1 MMYTWTSRPSFW
13 LQLLLASLLLQLPTC
28 LAQMSMSSAA
38 AVATPNARAPDPSTS
53 ISTQPSS
60 TSSAPAQTHTVQVGL
75 ADHKFKP
82 DVTEAAI
89 GDVYSSTPTLLNSNT
104 NSPHQTIEFRFY
116 PANHSVVRAE
126 YGYPCIPYEMTGSN
140 KTGFFSG
147 FHAVDKVLDDVRLPF
162 PLVPRFTKSSNQHL
176 KP

>member
-1 MMYTWTSRPSFW
+1 
-13 LQLLLASLLLQLPTC
+13 
-28 LAQMSMSSAA
+28 MSMSSAA

-147 FHAVDKVLDDVRLPF
+147 FHVVDKVLDDVRLPF